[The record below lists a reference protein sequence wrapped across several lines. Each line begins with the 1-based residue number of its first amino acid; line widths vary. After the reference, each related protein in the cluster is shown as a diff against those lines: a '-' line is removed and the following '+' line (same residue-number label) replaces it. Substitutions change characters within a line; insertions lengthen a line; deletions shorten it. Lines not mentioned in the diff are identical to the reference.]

1 MIISASRRTDIPAFF
16 SDWFYDRIKAG
27 YVMVRNPF
35 NGQQIRRI
43 SLSPPDVDCF
53 VFWTKNPGPMMAG
66 LDEIKV
72 YPYYFLFTLNGY
84 EKSIEKSLPPKST
97 LIDTFAQLADKLG
110 KDRVIWRYDPVL
122 LTPYCDINYHINNFA
137 DFARRLSGYTEKC
150 IFSFFEPY
158 AKAMRRLK
166 PYGVMLPSDQEKEYI
181 AGCLAQIARDYG
193 IVLQS
198 CAANY
203 QEIGIAPAR
212 CIDPELICS
221 ISGKTP
227 ESKKDKYQRK
237 SCGCVSSVD
246 IGVYNTCQHEC
257 VYCYACFLPQ
267 KSNRELPLI

>member
-16 SDWFYDRIKAG
+16 SDWFYDRINEG

-35 NGQQIRRI
+35 NWQQTRRVN
-43 SLSPPDVDCF
+43 LSRSDVDCL
-53 VFWTKNPGPMMAG
+53 VFWTKNPGPMLAR
-66 LDEIKV
+66 LDEIKT

-84 EKSIEKSLPPKST
+84 DKLIEKSLPPRT
-97 LIDTFAQLADKLG
+97 ILIDTFIRLAKRLG
-110 KDRVIWRYDPVL
+110 KQRVIWRYDPVL
-122 LTPYCDINYHINNFA
+122 LTSHCDLNYHINNFT
-137 DFARRLSGYTEKC
+137 DLARKLSGYTEKC
-150 IFSFFEPY
+150 IFSFLEPY
-158 AKAMRRLK
+158 PKVRKRLNSL
-166 PYGVMLPSDQEKEYI
+166 GVQLPNDQEKEYI

-267 KSNRELPLI
+267 KSN